1 MIALICVPLKLSLPS
16 VCFVAYEELSATGSD
31 LSLKLSVLLPLTV
44 DRVQN
49 IFCFDHEL
57 DRHDEWSRALVIERT
72 V

>member
-1 MIALICVPLKLSLPS
+1 MHANDRTHLRAAQAL
-16 VCFVAYEELSATGSD
+16 AYEELTATGSD